1 MKPSQRL
8 TDSEV
13 VALAE
18 NMNDHERLRLIEEIA
33 AIGTPQS
40 QTIAR
45 WLMDLH
51 LAEKAKTRT
60 IH

>member
-1 MKPSQRL
+1 MS
-8 TDSEV
+8 TDLSDAQII
-13 VALAE
+13 ALAE
-18 NMNDHERLRLIEEIA
+18 NMSDHERLRLIEKIA

-51 LAEKAKTRT
+51 LAERAKTRT